1 MTMRQLTLASLT
13 SLVCTCWCG
22 TATVSACLLSVRSC
36 KVTRGVAGT
45 RAAAHLEVHAGV
57 EQQEGEERHGAVGDQ
72 VHVDDV
78 HLVVKLSTNLRAC
91 LPGLLRDL
99 KSTRKFVASSIY
111 LVVVLVLPQPRPHHY
126 QVLG

>member
-78 HLVVKLSTNLRAC
+78 HLVVKLSTNLRAYQA
-91 LPGLLRDL
+91 PSVIVKYTRRFFES
-99 KSTRKFVASSIY
+99 STW
-111 LVVVLVLPQPRPHHY
+111 
-126 QVLG
+126 

>member
-36 KVTRGVAGT
+36 NVTRAVAGT

-57 EQQEGEERHGAVGDQ
+57 EQQQGEERHGAVGDQ

-78 HLVVKLSTNLRAC
+78 HLAHSRTFSLNNAATAARF
-91 LPGLLRDL
+91 LLWTD
-99 KSTRKFVASSIY
+99 
-111 LVVVLVLPQPRPHHY
+111 
-126 QVLG
+126 G

>member
-36 KVTRGVAGT
+36 NVTRVVAGT
-45 RAAAHLEVHAGV
+45 RAATYLEVHAGV
-57 EQQEGEERHGAVGDQ
+57 EQQQGEERHGAVGHQ

-78 HLVVKLSTNLRAC
+78 HLAVKLSTNLCAYQ
-91 LPGLLRDL
+91 
-99 KSTRKFVASSIY
+99 ASSVI
-111 LVVVLVLPQPRPHHY
+111 VKFTRRFFESSTW
-126 QVLG
+126 